1 MKSMTDFIDSI
12 NVADMPSVYNE
23 DYSWAEEYSGYFNEE
38 SDNYIQPILESSGYQ
53 FFGEAAFYQEAHKG
67 LLAGGIL
74 ALFSGAFLMIMKLL
88 KGDRGSNGSNSGSS
102 QSTKSTKNKTNSN
115 EPETEESIVFN
126 AKTIIDELH
135 KLRKKGYTRLTKDL
149 SWGSLVCID
158 TGLSDVLDV
167 VEYMVGLVK
176 DGIWDVFGS
185 SKTDKSM
192 AATIFIFNEK
202 CEKLHDSV
210 VKIKEHSTNPTGYF
224 NDKISDIIDEITS
237 INKLARSIEE
247 KCKEGMKLCR
257 EERAKRQAVNN
268 DFSNV
273 DKAYKIFNDIIRDV
287 NVVCKNIQQAY
298 AKVHGVYDNAEK
310 GPETDAEV
318 YFRSVMKNI
327 DALEKNLDAHDFTRF
342 KTECEKIKAKID
354 AHEYDAEKIM
364 NNLHSII
371 EKYVYGSDTKL
382 DSDNWKEV
390 EKWLSEHEYYANA
403 YEPGHHL
410 FKSDIRNFKQLIP
423 APTDNPSDDGVIKTI
438 IQQPRTLSIYID
450 DKKKE
455 FLLAGKCTY
464 WKGVK

>member
-1 MKSMTDFIDSI
+1 M
-12 NVADMPSVYNE
+12 VA
-23 DYSWAEEYSGYFNEE
+23 
-38 SDNYIQPILESSGYQ
+38 
-53 FFGEAAFYQEAHKG
+53 
-67 LLAGGIL
+67 
-74 ALFSGAFLMIMKLL
+74 
-88 KGDRGSNGSNSGSS
+88 
-102 QSTKSTKNKTNSN
+102 T
-115 EPETEESIVFN
+115 
-126 AKTIIDELH
+126 
-135 KLRKKGYTRLTKDL
+135 
-149 SWGSLVCID
+149 
-158 TGLSDVLDV
+158 
-167 VEYMVGLVK
+167 
-176 DGIWDVFGS
+176 
-185 SKTDKSM
+185 
-192 AATIFIFNEK
+192 IFNEK

-210 VKIKEHSTNPTGYF
+210 MEIKKRSVNLTDHY
-224 NDKISDIIDEITS
+224 NDKISYIIDEITS
-237 INKLARSIEE
+237 INRLARSIEE

-390 EKWLSEHEYYANA
+390 EKWLSRHEYYDHI
-403 YEPGHHL
+403 YKPGDYL
-410 FKSDIRNFKQLIP
+410 FKEDIRNFKQLIP
-423 APTDNPSDDGVIKTI
+423 APTDNPDDNGAIKTI